1 MLLNRK
7 FVLLAG
13 LLVFASVLMAFQRGR
28 FFEDDPEPTPAD
40 AGEKT
45 EWQFARLRYEMYDS
59 GGRGGRGRFRGAWAV
74 DYPTAERHFV
84 QGIRRLSRIHTRS
97 VEEVVDLDSDK
108 IFDYPWVYAV
118 EVGRWELSDTQA
130 ARLRDYLN
138 RGGFLMVDDFHAGF
152 EWEIFQRSLQRVFP
166 DRPVVDI
173 PNKDPIFHILYDLDE
188 RVQIPGIHYIR
199 SGRTFEQ
206 DGIKERWAGV
216 YDEQGRIQVAIC
228 HNMDLGDAWEH
239 ADWPEYPERFT
250 SMAYRIGL
258 NYIIYAMTR

>member
-1 MLLNRK
+1 MLQQRK
-7 FVLLAG
+7 IVGLVSLFLLAS
-13 LLVFASVLMAFQRGR
+13 LLSAFQRGR
-28 FFEDDPEPTPAD
+28 FFDDEEEPTPAD

-45 EWQFARLRYEMYDS
+45 EWQFARLRYDMYDG
-59 GGRGGRGRFRGAWAV
+59 GGRGGRGRFRGAWSV
-74 DYPTAERHFV
+74 DYPKAERHFA

-97 VEEVVDLDSDK
+97 VEEVVDLDTDK
-108 IFDYPWVYAV
+108 IFDYPWIYAV
-118 EVGRWELSDTQA
+118 EVGHWDLSDTQA
-130 ARLRDYLN
+130 ARLREYLN
-138 RGGFLMVDDFHAGF
+138 RGGFLMVDDFHGSF
-152 EWEIFQRSLQRVFP
+152 EWEIFVRSLQKVFP

-173 PNKDPIFHILYDLDE
+173 PSKDPIFHILYDLDE
-188 RVQIPGIHYIR
+188 RVQIPGIHFIR

-206 DGIKERWAGV
+206 DGVKDRWAGV

-228 HNMDLGDAWEH
+228 SNMDLGDAWEH